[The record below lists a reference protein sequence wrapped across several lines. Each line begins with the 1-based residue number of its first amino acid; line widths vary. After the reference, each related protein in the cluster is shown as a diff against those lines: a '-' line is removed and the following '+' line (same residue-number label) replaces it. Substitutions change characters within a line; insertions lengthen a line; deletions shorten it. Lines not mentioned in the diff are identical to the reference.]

1 MIMKILFLCFFILF
15 FSLGCTTPSIEKDKE
30 VIPITAESVF
40 SMIDQEDVYIID
52 VREDY
57 EYASGHIENAYNI
70 PLSHFHEIQKL
81 FIELD
86 STIIVYCRTGV
97 RSQKAAEILL
107 DLGYQNVF
115 DMGGIDMWNYELVT
129 DGIVGNSAKK

>member
-1 MIMKILFLCFFILF
+1 MKILFLCFFVLF
-15 FSLGCTTPSIEKDKE
+15 LSLGCSTSSVERNKE
-30 VIPITAESVF
+30 VVPITTESVF

-57 EYASGHIENAYNI
+57 EYASGHIKNAYNI
-70 PLSHFHEIQKL
+70 PLSNIHEIQKL

-97 RSQKAAEILL
+97 RSRKAAEILL

-115 DMGGIDMWNYELVT
+115 DMGGIDMWNYELIS
-129 DGIVGNSAKK
+129 DGSVGNSAKK